1 MDIHI
6 KDGTPVNAPSL
17 CETCARSF
25 IARGA
30 RENEVLVVCQAL
42 YPERRMHF
50 RVRECSDYAEKGK
63 LTLRQMEDI
72 AWSLLPRGSK
82 RETGFQPPKELKD
95 DEIVELVLE
104 ENS

>member
-1 MDIHI
+1 MDIYI

-25 IARGA
+25 IARGP
-30 RENEVLVVCQAL
+30 RENEVLVICQAL
-42 YPERRMHF
+42 YPERRMWF

-82 RETGFQPPKELKD
+82 RETGFRPPDEGKED
-95 DEIVELVLE
+95 AVVELVLE
-104 ENS
+104 EKP